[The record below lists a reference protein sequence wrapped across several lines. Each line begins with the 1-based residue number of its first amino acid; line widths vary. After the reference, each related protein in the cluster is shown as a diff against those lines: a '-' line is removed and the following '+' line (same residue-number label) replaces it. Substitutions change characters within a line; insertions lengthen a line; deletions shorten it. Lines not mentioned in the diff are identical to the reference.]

1 MALAIWSQRSGYSF
15 GTFQE
20 RGRIFKPA
28 NNSSATAWVATTS
41 YTKGNNITYNN
52 KFYTCIRNIGGSP
65 SNRDPELDRDSWG
78 VCLPLPLI
86 AQLPNALSFKVIS
99 GKLPIGLHIDG
110 NFIVGTPSEV
120 SRETIYEF
128 CIRASTPT
136 GFADRTF
143 KITVEGANAPAF
155 VTLAGALAV
164 VTAGQ
169 YFVLDKSFV
178 DFQVEAYDEDTAVG
192 QTLSYFIASGEG
204 QLPPGLTLTKEGRI
218 TGFIQPT
225 LALQPEDGNGAY
237 DTGYYDKVAYDFG
250 YRPTN
255 GYDSFIYDTVFYDF
269 SADSKTPKHL
279 NRNFEFIV
287 TVTDGDTVAKNRYKI
302 FVVSDDYFRADN
314 ITLLD
319 ANGLFTA
326 DLTYLRGPFWLTKSN
341 LGTYRANN
349 YVTLV
354 LDTYDTENVIYT
366 LDAINAEITTTL
378 MRKANQD
385 NIPGATTVT
394 IANPDAV
401 PVVGQWFTFEY
412 RLAGATEKRYQIS
425 HVQSLGNNQYRLS
438 IYTTLDVLGNVV
450 GALEDNVVYSDGQ
463 VFYIGGLAKLPPG
476 LSFDPATSE
485 IYGAVPYQP
494 AVTESYKFT
503 VTASKFTPKGEY
515 AYSPRVFTISIIG
528 EVESAINWVT
538 DYNLGDI
545 NANFVSTLRIEAISS
560 FADSVVLYELESGRL
575 PPGLTLNLDG
585 EIVGKVNQY
594 QNPITGAIGLTSFDY
609 DTGGTT
615 FDREK
620 TTVDRDYIF
629 TVKAK
634 DQLTYSAISKSF
646 KISVVTPNNIVFS
659 NLRTKP
665 FLKADQRTAW
675 KDFINNTS
683 IFTPLSIYRPNDP
696 NFGVQADLSMIV
708 YAGIETTEAAAYIN
722 SIGLNHKKKR
732 FQFGDVKKATAVIPG
747 TNTQVYEVIYVEM
760 IDPLEPN
767 GNRLPNKLERGSAQS
782 TTITIDSGNNI
793 WQSGIDTADG
803 ITAEEQRG
811 LDVFRANGASIT
823 RPDPTL
829 TINRLGYQIS
839 NNKIDVYYPN
849 SISNWRDRLKASI
862 KRVADSFEQLQS
874 ERNYLPLWMRSIQ
887 PGTKQ
892 ELDFQLAVPLCY
904 CKVGAG
910 NDILLNIKFSKFD
923 FKLLDFTA
931 DRYIIDSVKDEIG
944 DKYLVFRNDR
954 ITV

>member
-1 MALAIWSQRSGYSF
+1 MALAVWSQRSGYSF

-20 RGRIFKPA
+20 RGRIFKPTN
-28 NNSSATAWVATTS
+28 NNSATVWDATTS
-41 YTKGNNITYNN
+41 YSKGDNVTYSNR
-52 KFYTCIRNIGGSP
+52 FYTCIRNIGGSP
-65 SNRDPELDRDSWG
+65 SNRTPEMDRDSWG

-86 AQLPNALSFKVIS
+86 SPGPASLVFKVIS
-99 GKLPIGLHIDG
+99 GKLPTGLHIDG

-128 CIRASTPT
+128 CIRASNSL
-136 GFADRTF
+136 GFADRSF
-143 KITVEGANAPAF
+143 RITVVGANAPAF
-155 VTLAGALAV
+155 VTPAGSLAV

-169 YFVLDKSFV
+169 YFVLDQSFV

-192 QTLSYFIASGEG
+192 QKLSYFIASDEG
-204 QLPPGLTLTKEGRI
+204 QLPPGLRLTKEGRI

-237 DTGYYDKVAYDFG
+237 DTGYYDKVAFDFG

-255 GYDSFIYDTVFYDF
+255 GYDSFVYDTVFFDF

-287 TVTDGDTVAKNRYKI
+287 TVTDGDTIAKNRYKI
-302 FVVSDDYFRADN
+302 FVVADDYFRADN

-378 MRKANQD
+378 MRKANPD
-385 NIPGATTVT
+385 NIPGATTIT
-394 IANPDAV
+394 IAEPDSV
-401 PVVGQWFTFEY
+401 PVIGQWFTFNY
-412 RLAGATEKRYQIS
+412 RLAGATEQRYQIS
-425 HVQSLGNNQYRLS
+425 QVTSLGNNQYRLT
-438 IYTTLDVLGNVV
+438 ITHP
-450 GALEDNVVYSDGQ
+450 LEDNVVYSDGQ

-476 LSFDPATSE
+476 LSFDIATAE
-485 IYGAVPYQP
+485 IYGVVPYQP
-494 AVTESYKFT
+494 AVTESFKFT
-503 VTASKFTPKGEY
+503 VTASKFTSKGEY
-515 AYSPRVFTISIIG
+515 AYSPRVFTINIIG

-545 NANFVSTLRIEAISS
+545 NANFVSTLRIDAVSS

-594 QNPITGAIGLTSFDY
+594 QNPITNAIGLTSFDY

-659 NLRTKP
+659 NLKTKP

-696 NFGVQADLSMIV
+696 NFGVQEDLSMIV
-708 YAGIETTEAAAYIN
+708 YAGLETTEAAAYIN
-722 SIGLNHKKKR
+722 AIGLNHKKKR
-732 FQFGDVKKATAVIPG
+732 FHFGNVKKATAVIPG
-747 TNTQVYEVIYVEM
+747 TTTQVYEVIYVEM

-767 GNRLPNKLERGSAQS
+767 GNRLSNKLERGSAQPS
-782 TTITIDSGNNI
+782 TITIDSGNNI
-793 WQSGIDTADG
+793 WQAGIDTFDG
-803 ITAEEQRG
+803 ITAEEQQG
-811 LDVFRANGASIT
+811 LNAMAANGANAL
-823 RPDPTL
+823 RPDTTL
-829 TINRLGYQIS
+829 TINRSGYQIS
-839 NNKIDVYYPN
+839 NNKIDIYYPN
-849 SISNWRDRLKASI
+849 SISNWRDRLKAGI
-862 KRVADSFEQLQS
+862 KRVGSNFEQLQS

-904 CKVGAG
+904 CKVGTG
-910 NDILLNIKFSKFD
+910 NDILLNIKFSGFD

>member
-20 RGRIFKPA
+20 RGRIFKPT
-28 NNSSATAWVATTS
+28 NNSASDWSATTS
-41 YTKGNNITYNN
+41 YTKGNNVNYNN

-65 SNRDPELDRDSWG
+65 SNRNPELDSDSWG

-86 AQLPNALSFKVIS
+86 SQLPAALSFKVIS
-99 GKLPIGLHIDG
+99 GKLPPGLHIDDH
-110 NFIVGTPSEV
+110 FIVGTPAEV

-136 GFADRTF
+136 AFADRSF
-143 KITVEGANAPAF
+143 KITIEGANAPQF
-155 VTLAGALAV
+155 VTPAGALSV

-178 DFQVEAYDEDTAVG
+178 DFQVEAYDQDTAVG

-204 QLPPGLTLTKEGRI
+204 QLPPGLILTKEGRI

-237 DTGYYDKVAYDFG
+237 DTGYFDKVAYDFG

-255 GYDSFIYDTVFYDF
+255 GYDSYIYDTVFYDF

-287 TVTDGDTVAKNRYKI
+287 TVTDGDSVAKRRYKI

-326 DLTYLRGPFWLTKSN
+326 DLTYLRGPFWLTKSD

-366 LDAINAEITTTL
+366 LDAINADITTTL
-378 MRKANQD
+378 MRKANPD

-412 RLAGATEKRYQIS
+412 RLAGATEQRYQIT
-425 HVQSLGNNQYRLS
+425 HVTSLGHNQYRLT
-438 IYTTLDVLGNVV
+438 INHQ
-450 GALEDNVVYSDGQ
+450 LEDNVVYSDGQ
-463 VFYIGGLAKLPPG
+463 VFYIGGLGKLPPG
-476 LSFDPATSE
+476 LKFDPATAE
-485 IYGAVPYQP
+485 IYGVIPYQP
-494 AVTESYKFT
+494 AITESFKFT

-515 AYSPRVFTISIIG
+515 AYSPRVFTVSIIG
-528 EVESAINWVT
+528 EVESAINWIT

-545 NANFVSTLRIEAISS
+545 NANFVSTLRIEAVSS

-594 QNPITGAIGLTSFDY
+594 QNPITGAAGLTSFDY
-609 DTGGTT
+609 DMGGTT
-615 FDREK
+615 FDLEK

-659 NLRTKP
+659 NLKTKP
-665 FLKADQRTAW
+665 FLKADQRVAW
-675 KDFINNTS
+675 KEFINNTS
-683 IFTPLSIYRPNDP
+683 IFTPLNIYRPNDP
-696 NFGVQADLSMIV
+696 NFGVQSDLSMIV

-732 FQFGDVKKATAVIPG
+732 FQFGDIKKATAVLPG

-767 GNRLPNKLERGSAQS
+767 GNRLPNKLSRGSAQP

-793 WQSGIDTADG
+793 WQAGVDTFDG
-803 ITAEEQRG
+803 ITAIEQQG
-811 LDVFRANGASIT
+811 LNAMAAVGASSS

-829 TINRLGYQIS
+829 TINQIGYQIS
-839 NNKIDVYYPN
+839 NNIIDVYYPN
-849 SISNWRDRLKASI
+849 SISNWRDRLKASV
-862 KRVADSFEQLQS
+862 KRVGDNFQHLQS

-904 CKVGAG
+904 CKVGTGA
-910 NDILLNIKFSKFD
+910 DILLNIKHSGFD